1 MRRVLTLLVLGLAA
15 AALRADDGPVTIKIK
30 QAGPG
35 DRVKQTKTEE
45 NSNKVSFTVMGT
57 DMTKEEKAVAR
68 YVYTE
73 EVLERPAGAKRPT
86 KLKRTYESA
95 EMTKDGEK
103 QDLGLAGKTVVIE
116 KSGAGYTIAVDGQE
130 PTGPAGE
137 ILKKE
142 FNKDPTRLLVWAASF
157 VRNGTTTLALDEV
170 LDLAFTGTAINANK
184 VENVVLPGD
193 TGMVGG
199 LSVVTLNQEALDA
212 ISKDL
217 ADDRATAVSLSPGWL
232 RSEAMLEHFG
242 VTEANWRDGTAKDPH
257 FCISETPHYVAR
269 AAVALAADPER
280 VRFNGQSLASWD
292 LGRFYG
298 VTDLDG
304 TQPHMLRYHREVTEA
319 GRPAD
324 DTGYR

>member
-35 DRVKQTKTEE
+35 DRIKQTKTEE

-116 KSGAGYTIAVDGQE
+116 KAGAGYTITVDGQE
-130 PTGPAGE
+130 PTGQAGE
-137 ILKKE
+137 ILKK
-142 FNKDPTRLLVWAASF
+142 
-157 VRNGTTTLALDEV
+157 
-170 LDLAFTGTAINANK
+170 
-184 VENVVLPGD
+184 
-193 TGMVGG
+193 
-199 LSVVTLNQEALDA
+199 
-212 ISKDL
+212 
-217 ADDRATAVSLSPGWL
+217 
-232 RSEAMLEHFG
+232 
-242 VTEANWRDGTAKDPH
+242 
-257 FCISETPHYVAR
+257 
-269 AAVALAADPER
+269 
-280 VRFNGQSLASWD
+280 
-292 LGRFYG
+292 
-298 VTDLDG
+298 
-304 TQPHMLRYHREVTEA
+304 
-319 GRPAD
+319 
-324 DTGYR
+324 